1 MKKLLMTLALAAAF
15 PVVVQAAD
23 DPLRIGVLNDQS
35 GLYSDFGGITS
46 VTAAQMAV
54 DDFGG
59 EVLGRKIEVLSA
71 DHQNKTDVATST
83 ARKWFDLDHVEMVAD
98 LTNSAVALA
107 VQGLAA
113 EKGKITIAS
122 GPFSAALTGKACTPT
137 GFHWAFDTYA
147 SAVGTA
153 TGLVQEGEKTWF
165 ILAADYAYGKQLAAD
180 LTHIVERN
188 GGEVVGDVYHPVAA
202 PDFASFLLQ
211 AQSSHAQA
219 VALANAGADTINS
232 IKQAAEFGITQGGQK
247 LVALGIVIS
256 DVHALG
262 LDKAQG
268 LVATTPF
275 YWDRNDASREFSKR
289 FEQKTGRMPGMVQ
302 AAVYSS
308 TLHYLKAVKAAGTA
322 DSKVVAQKMRE
333 LPVHDFFAQDGVV
346 RPDGWMAHEMFLI
359 QVKSPEESKGPW
371 DYYKILR
378 TLPASLVSVPASES
392 ECPLMKP

>member
-1 MKKLLMTLALAAAF
+1 MKKLLMILALAAAF
-15 PVVVQAAD
+15 PAVTQAAD

-35 GLYSDFGGITS
+35 GLYSDFGGVTS

-59 EVLGRKIEVLSA
+59 QVLGRKIEVLSA
-71 DHQNKTDVATST
+71 DHQNKTDVATAM

-153 TGLVQEGEKTWF
+153 TGLVQEGDKTWF

-188 GGEVVGDVYHPVAA
+188 GGKVAGEVFHPVAA

-275 YWDRNDASREFSKR
+275 YWDRNDASRAFSRR
-289 FEQKTGRMPGMVQ
+289 FEKKTGRMPGMVQ

-308 TLHYLKAVKAAGTA
+308 TLHYLKAVQAAGTT
-322 DSKVVAQKMRE
+322 DSKVVAEKMRE
-333 LPVHDFFAQDGVV
+333 LPVHDFFAEDGVV
-346 RPDGWMAHEMFLI
+346 RPDGWMSHEMFLV
-359 QVKSPEESKGPW
+359 QVKSPEESRGPW